1 MEYRGIDVSSWQ
13 GVIDWK
19 KVTDHGTEFAIIR
32 ITEAGN
38 AIDRYFERNY
48 AGCMEY
54 RIPTGLYK
62 FSYALSIDEVR
73 REAEKVIEV
82 LKVHAA
88 QIGGIFAG
96 NLPKGAKN
104 FYTILTNC
112 PILL

>member
-19 KVTDHGTEFAIIR
+19 KVADHGTEFAIIR

-54 RIPTGLYK
+54 RIPTGVFLNH
-62 FSYALSIDEVR
+62 
-73 REAEKVIEV
+73 KVIFDYLFKSSYMPV
-82 LKVHAA
+82 
-88 QIGGIFAG
+88 
-96 NLPKGAKN
+96 
-104 FYTILTNC
+104 
-112 PILL
+112 

>member
-19 KVTDHGTEFAIIR
+19 KVADHGTEFAIIR

-54 RIPTGLYK
+54 RIPQVYINFLMHCQSMKY
-62 FSYALSIDEVR
+62 E
-73 REAEKVIEV
+73 EKQ
-82 LKVHAA
+82 KR
-88 QIGGIFAG
+88 
-96 NLPKGAKN
+96 
-104 FYTILTNC
+104 
-112 PILL
+112 

>member
-19 KVTDHGTEFAIIR
+19 KVADHGTEFAIIR

-48 AGCMEY
+48 AGCMEN
-54 RIPTGLYK
+54 RIPTGVYK

-82 LKVHAA
+82 EGSL
-88 QIGGIFAG
+88 
-96 NLPKGAKN
+96 
-104 FYTILTNC
+104 
-112 PILL
+112 

>member
-19 KVTDHGTEFAIIR
+19 KVADHGTEFAIIR

-54 RIPTGLYK
+54 RIPTGVYK

-82 LKVHAA
+82 EGSLWMPD
-88 QIGGIFAG
+88 IGLESIVIWIGIVM
-96 NLPKGAKN
+96 
-104 FYTILTNC
+104 
-112 PILL
+112 